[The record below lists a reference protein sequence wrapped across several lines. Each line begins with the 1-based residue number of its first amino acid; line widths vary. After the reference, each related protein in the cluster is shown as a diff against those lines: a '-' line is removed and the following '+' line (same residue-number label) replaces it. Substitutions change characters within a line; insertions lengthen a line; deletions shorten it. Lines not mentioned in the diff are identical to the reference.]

1 MLFNSKKANLWFS
14 CLIPCTC
21 MAVYGYDSSTFN
33 AAQGSVHFMNYF
45 DNPSPSTIGSV
56 NTAMSVSNIVAGV
69 FLSAL
74 VSDRFGRKWSMW
86 VGAILVI
93 ISTFVSAF
101 TPPVIGGFI
110 AGRVITGFGQ
120 GLMMPAGPVFI
131 NEIAPAN
138 LRGTIMSFWQLNFA
152 VGSFVAYW
160 INYACSKN
168 AESLGEWDWR
178 IVMLLQVFFPVII
191 ISGLFFCPETPRWYV
206 QNDRFEEAYDILLEI
221 RDDPDLIAKEMQ
233 DIRQAIAFE
242 KKQTNSTWTR
252 YKLLWTDKSVRR
264 RILLAA
270 AINIGQQLTGNN
282 SLATYSTIIYKK
294 VFTSN
299 SQIQLINA
307 LAGTFNILFTLNATW
322 MTDFLGRRPILL
334 IGVAGM
340 AVCMFAAAAVVTE
353 TPTLE
358 DGSKSSSVGIATVF
372 LMFLFALF
380 FKPSWGAT
388 VWIWTSEIF
397 SMNIRAQAVAMT
409 TQCQSIASI
418 ILQQI
423 FPIFL
428 SAKGFYAMYMFGAI
442 NIVLFV
448 FVWFCIPETKGV
460 SLEHMDVLFGGA
472 DHADVGAVIVT
483 EKTVHDDMASVHTT
497 KTPTVRQARY
507 DSAV

>member
-21 MAVYGYDSSTFN
+21 MAVNGYDSSTFN
-33 AAQGSVHFMNYF
+33 AVQGSVHFMNYF
-45 DNPSPSTIGSV
+45 NNPSPSTIGSV
-56 NTAMSVSNIVAGV
+56 NTAMAVSSIITGV

-86 VGAILVI
+86 AGTVLVI
-93 ISTFVSAF
+93 ISTFISTF
-101 TPPVIGGFI
+101 TPPVIGGYI
-110 AGRVITGFGQ
+110 AGRAITGFGQ
-120 GLMMPAGPVFI
+120 GLMLPAGPVFI
-131 NEIAPAN
+131 NEIAPAK

-152 VGSFVAYW
+152 IGSFVAYW
-160 INYACSKN
+160 INYACSKH
-168 AESLGEWDWR
+168 AERLGDWDWK
-178 IVMLLQVFFPVII
+178 IVMFLQIFFPVII

-206 QNDRFEEAYDILLEI
+206 QNDRFEEAYNTLLQI
-221 RDDPDLIAKEMQ
+221 RDDPDLIAQEMKE
-233 DIRQAIAFE
+233 IRQAIAFE
-242 KKQTNSTWTR
+242 KKETNSTWTR

-270 AINIGQQLTGNN
+270 TMNIGQQLTGNN

-322 MTDFLGRRPILL
+322 MTDLVGRRPLL
-334 IGVAGM
+334 LVGVAGL

-372 LMFLFALF
+372 LMFLFAFF

-397 SMNIRAQAVAMT
+397 SMNI
-409 TQCQSIASI
+409 
-418 ILQQI
+418 QQI

-442 NIVLFV
+442 NILLFA

-460 SLEHMDVLFGGA
+460 PLEHMDALFGGV
-472 DHADVGAVIVT
+472 DHTEVGAAIVS
-483 EKTVHDDMASVHTT
+483 EKTVHDEMVSVYAA
-497 KTPTVRQARY
+497 KTPTVRQDKY